1 MWLCFKL
8 FTFSQKALSDSPY
21 SVTYLG
27 SEVRQVTAEVHEVL
41 IVMELYEGT
50 PVIDLLNQY
59 LSSGRS
65 LPEEKV
71 VKIFL
76 DVCQAVARLHHRTKP
91 ILHRDLKVCGEWR
104 RWTCGMGAETVRK
117 RRRGRGKSAWGQ
129 GIRWQDGCMQWVN
142 GTGVYTHTHTRKW

>member
-1 MWLCFKL
+1 MSHVAFFLTL
-8 FTFSQKALSDSPY
+8 SQKALSDSQY

-27 SEVRQVTAEVHEVL
+27 SEVRQVSTEVHEVL
-41 IVMELYEGT
+41 IAMELYEGT

-71 VKIFL
+71 VKIFV

-91 ILHRDLKVCGEWR
+91 ILHRDLKVCWGR
-104 RWTCGMGAETVRK
+104 RW
-117 RRRGRGKSAWGQ
+117 S
-129 GIRWQDGCMQWVN
+129 
-142 GTGVYTHTHTRKW
+142 Y